1 MNTFVRM
8 RHFKATVGFLFV
20 ILLSWNTANAQFGTY
35 QIPRGIR
42 LFDNN
47 ATTEYQSRRFA
58 YFENG
63 FFEAQTYRIEGD
75 SNLHSQYIFNG
86 KLSPRLI
93 DDSYFKNLI
102 QNEPTCDRQF
112 ICDEKWQF
120 NIVQIRYE
128 QSKWNGFKNIR
139 SGESSDEN
147 ADHFGG
153 YLICAK
159 DSGVFVSPGS
169 GIYYIPYTYISDI
182 RRGISFGEVTSN
194 LLTRSVRRSLFGG
207 SGNLFGPILLIP
219 AAGIVYNI
227 AGLSPNKVAR
237 FNGDPR
243 GKEFAVNIGT
253 IGAYE
258 NSSHA
263 TTDFPLAL
271 LNIKRD
277 IFSSA
282 PRSLLHPENL
292 DSLELIADQ
301 VQLKVVPHYQDYQ
314 LKTRNSQ
321 TPIIQIP
328 ASSTNRQVNDP
339 ANNVQVTTSSI
350 PNIAIP
356 NGESVVPENAS
367 ITPSVTHENEFNN
380 SRGEIPILWAIENF
394 EPRRVSQNLFR
405 TYPKIQK
412 QILSKS
418 QLEELTKP
426 SDIQMLSLLLLTG
439 NGLDFSQLFQF
450 TEEQTAK
457 LNKTITVDAVYAEMG
472 STLKVMDIPSVEY
485 RNLTLLYERLNALKN

>member
-8 RHFKATVGFLFV
+8 RHFKTTVGFLFV

-47 ATTEYQSRRFA
+47 APTEYQSRRFA

-75 SNLHSQYIFNG
+75 SNLHSQYVFNG

-139 SGESSDEN
+139 TGEISNKN
-147 ADHFGG
+147 ASQFGG
-153 YLICAK
+153 YLICAA
-159 DSGVFVSPGS
+159 DSGVFVSPGT

-227 AGLSPNKVAR
+227 AGLSPNTVAR

-277 IFSSA
+277 IFSSVQ
-282 PRSLLHPENL
+282 RSLLPPQNI

-314 LKTRNSQ
+314 LKARNSQ
-321 TPIIQIP
+321 TTTIQIP
-328 ASSTNRQVNDP
+328 VSSKLATANDP
-339 ANNVQVTTSSI
+339 SI
-350 PNIAIP
+350 AGIINRNENSLA
-356 NGESVVPENAS
+356 PENGA
-367 ITPSVTHENEFNN
+367 ITPSLHPVNEFNN
-380 SRGEIPILWAIENF
+380 LQGEMPILWAIEQFQPLN
-394 EPRRVSQNLFR
+394 VSPKLFK
-405 TYPKIQK
+405 TFPKTQK
-412 QILSKS
+412 ELLTTSQIE
-418 QLEELTKP
+418 QLTKP
-426 SDIQMLSLLLLTG
+426 ADIQMLAIHILTG
-439 NGLDFSQLFQF
+439 NGLDFSRLIQF
-450 TEEQTAK
+450 TDEQAIK
-457 LNKTITVDAVYAEMG
+457 LNRTITIDAVDAQLGTMLRVI
-472 STLKVMDIPSVEY
+472 DIPMIEY
-485 RNLTLLYERLNALKN
+485 RNLTLLYGRLDALRK

>member
-8 RHFKATVGFLFV
+8 RHFKATAGFLFV

-35 QIPRGIR
+35 QRPLGIR

-47 ATTEYQSRRFA
+47 APTEYQSRRFA

-63 FFEAQTYRIEGD
+63 FFETQTYRIDGD
-75 SNLHSQYIFNG
+75 SNLHSQYVFNG

-120 NIVQIRYE
+120 NIVQVRYV

-139 SGESSDEN
+139 SGEISDEN

-159 DSGVFVSPGS
+159 DSGVFVSQGS
-169 GIYYIPYTYISDI
+169 GIYYIPYTSIKNI
-182 RRGISFGEVTSN
+182 RRGILFGEVVSN
-194 LLTRSVRRSLFGG
+194 LIGG
-207 SGNLFGPILLIP
+207 SRRPLLSGGSNDLLFSILCIPI
-219 AAGIVYNI
+219 AGIVYNT

-243 GKEFAVNIGT
+243 GKEFAMNIGK

-271 LNIKRD
+271 LNIKRN
-277 IFSSA
+277 IFSSVH
-282 PRSLLHPENL
+282 RSLLPPQNT

-314 LKTRNSQ
+314 LKIRNSQ
-321 TPIIQIP
+321 TEISL
-328 ASSTNRQVNDP
+328 A
-339 ANNVQVTTSSI
+339 
-350 PNIAIP
+350 
-356 NGESVVPENAS
+356 PENAA
-367 ITPSVTHENEFNN
+367 ITPSLPLVNEFNN
-380 SRGEIPILWAIENF
+380 SQGEIPILWAIEQF
-394 EPRRVSQNLFR
+394 QPLDASPKLFKTFPKTQKELLTTSQ
-405 TYPKIQK
+405 IEQ
-412 QILSKS
+412 
-418 QLEELTKP
+418 LTK
-426 SDIQMLSLLLLTG
+426 SADIQMLAIHILTG
-439 NGLDFSQLFQF
+439 NGLDFSRLIQF
-450 TEEQTAK
+450 TDEQAIK
-457 LNKTITVDAVYAEMG
+457 LNRTITIDAVDAQLGTMLRVI
-472 STLKVMDIPSVEY
+472 DIPTIEY
-485 RNLTLLYERLNALKN
+485 KNLTLLYQRLNQIMK

>member
-8 RHFKATVGFLFV
+8 RHFKARVGFLFV

-35 QIPRGIR
+35 QRPLGIR

-47 ATTEYQSRRFA
+47 APTEYQSRRLA

-63 FFEAQTYRIEGD
+63 FFETQTYRIDGD

-93 DDSYFKNLI
+93 DDGYFKNLI

-120 NIVQIRYE
+120 NIVQVRYI

-139 SGESSDEN
+139 SGEISDEN

-169 GIYYIPYTYISDI
+169 GIYYIPYTSIENI
-182 RRGISFGEVTSN
+182 RRGISFGEVVSN
-194 LLTRSVRRSLFGG
+194 ILVGRRRSLLSGG
-207 SGNLFGPILLIP
+207 SNDFWAGLLLIP
-219 AAGIVYNI
+219 LAGIVYNTS
-227 AGLSPNKVAR
+227 GLFPNKVAR

-277 IFSSA
+277 IFSSVH
-282 PRSLLHPENL
+282 RNLLPPQNT

-314 LKTRNSQ
+314 LKIRNSQ
-321 TPIIQIP
+321 APTIQIP
-328 ASSTNRQVNDP
+328 ASSKLATLNDP
-339 ANNVQVTTSSI
+339 
-350 PNIAIP
+350 
-356 NGESVVPENAS
+356 SVAGIINRNENSLAPENAA
-367 ITPSVTHENEFNN
+367 ITPSLPPVNEFNN
-380 SRGEIPILWAIENF
+380 SQGEMPILWAIEQF
-394 EPRRVSQNLFR
+394 QPLDASPKLFKTFPKTQKELLTTSQ
-405 TYPKIQK
+405 IE
-412 QILSKS
+412 
-418 QLEELTKP
+418 QLTR
-426 SDIQMLSLLLLTG
+426 SADIQMLAIHILTG
-439 NGLDFSQLFQF
+439 NGLDFSRLIQF
-450 TEEQTAK
+450 TDEQAIK
-457 LNKTITVDAVYAEMG
+457 LNRTITIDAVDAQLGTMLRVI
-472 STLKVMDIPSVEY
+472 DIPTIEY
-485 RNLTLLYERLNALKN
+485 KNLTLLYQRLNQIIKK

>member
-8 RHFKATVGFLFV
+8 IHFKATVGFLFV

-47 ATTEYQSRRFA
+47 APTEYQSRRFA

-169 GIYYIPYTYISDI
+169 GIYYIPYTYINNI
-182 RRGISFGEVTSN
+182 RRGLSFGEVTSN

-243 GKEFAVNIGT
+243 GKEFAVNTGT

-277 IFSSA
+277 IFSSVQ
-282 PRSLLHPENL
+282 RSLLPPQNI

-321 TPIIQIP
+321 TTTIQIP
-328 ASSTNRQVNDP
+328 ASSKLATLNDP
-339 ANNVQVTTSSI
+339 SI
-350 PNIAIP
+350 AGIINRNENSLA
-356 NGESVVPENAS
+356 PENAA
-367 ITPSVTHENEFNN
+367 ITPSLPPVNEFNN
-380 SRGEIPILWAIENF
+380 LQGEMPILWAIEQFQPLN
-394 EPRRVSQNLFR
+394 VSPKLFK
-405 TYPKIQK
+405 TFPKTQK
-412 QILSKS
+412 ELLTTSQIE
-418 QLEELTKP
+418 QFTKP
-426 SDIQMLSLLLLTG
+426 ADIQMLAIHILTG
-439 NGLDFSQLFQF
+439 NGLDFSRLIQF
-450 TEEQTAK
+450 TDEQAIK
-457 LNKTITVDAVYAEMG
+457 LNRTITIDAVDAQLGTMLRVI
-472 STLKVMDIPSVEY
+472 DIPMIEY
-485 RNLTLLYERLNALKN
+485 RNLTLLYKRLNALRK

>member
-8 RHFKATVGFLFV
+8 RHFKAAVSFLFI

-35 QIPRGIR
+35 HSPREIR
-42 LFDNN
+42 LFDND
-47 ATTEYQSRRFA
+47 APTEYQSRRFA

-75 SNLHSQYIFNG
+75 SNLHSQYVFNG

-112 ICDEKWQF
+112 ICDDKWQF
-120 NIVQIRYE
+120 NIVQVRYV

-139 SGESSDEN
+139 SGEISDEN

-159 DSGVFVSPGS
+159 DSGVFVSQGS
-169 GIYYIPYTYISDI
+169 GIYYIPYTYINNI
-182 RRGISFGEVTSN
+182 RRGISFGEVVSN
-194 LLTRSVRRSLFGG
+194 ILVGRRRSLLSAG
-207 SGNLFGPILLIP
+207 SNDFWAGILLIP
-219 AAGIVYNI
+219 LAGIVYNI
-227 AGLSPNKVAR
+227 SGLFPNKVAR

-243 GKEFAVNIGT
+243 GKEFAMNIGT

-258 NSSHA
+258 NSSHT

-277 IFSSA
+277 IFSSVH
-282 PRSLLHPENL
+282 RNLLPPQNT

-314 LKTRNSQ
+314 LKIRNTQ
-321 TPIIQIP
+321 TVISL
-328 ASSTNRQVNDP
+328 A
-339 ANNVQVTTSSI
+339 
-350 PNIAIP
+350 
-356 NGESVVPENAS
+356 PENAA
-367 ITPSVTHENEFNN
+367 ITPSLPHVNEFNN
-380 SRGEIPILWAIENF
+380 SQGEMPILWAIEQF
-394 EPRRVSQNLFR
+394 QPLDASPKLFK
-405 TYPKIQK
+405 TFPKTQK
-412 QILSKS
+412 ELLTSGQIE
-418 QLEELTKP
+418 QLTKS
-426 SDIQMLSLLLLTG
+426 SDIQMLAIHILTG
-439 NGLDFSQLFQF
+439 NGLDFSRLFQF
-450 TEEQTAK
+450 TDEQAIK
-457 LNKTITVDAVYAEMG
+457 LNRTITIDAVEAQLGTM
-472 STLKVMDIPSVEY
+472 LRVIDIPTIEY
-485 RNLTLLYERLNALKN
+485 KNLTMLYQRLNQIMK